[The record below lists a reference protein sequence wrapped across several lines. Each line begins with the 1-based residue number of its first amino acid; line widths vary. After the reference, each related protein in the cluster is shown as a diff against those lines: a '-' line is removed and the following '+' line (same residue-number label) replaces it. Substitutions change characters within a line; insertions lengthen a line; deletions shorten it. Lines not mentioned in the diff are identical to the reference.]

1 MSVKPTVLNDDFTDK
16 YFHEDHPHSD
26 LFNPQRATTKIYENS
41 KSVNYSAIP
50 TNTTRRM
57 YGSSK
62 SALDHHNSS
71 VSYRVRD
78 ESEPR
83 ETSMTNTDVR
93 VTKDLVTG
101 LMS

>member
-16 YFHEDHPHSD
+16 YYHEEHPHSD
-26 LFNPQRATTKIYENS
+26 LFNPERATNKIFENS
-41 KSVNYSAIP
+41 KSANYSALP
-50 TNTTRRM
+50 TNTTRLM

-62 SALDHHNSS
+62 SALDNHNSS

-83 ETSMTNTDVR
+83 ETCLANTEAKL
-93 VTKDLVTG
+93 TKDFTSG
-101 LMS
+101 L